1 MKPETGSE
9 TVDAIL
15 LAAHRIRTGADG
27 RLRCQGISL
36 SGYKVLKALAPGER
50 SMREL
55 SDLLQVSPRT
65 VTDLVDGLE
74 ARGLVAR
81 GAHPTDRRVT
91 NLAVTGAGR
100 RCLNPARTA
109 AEAWGAAAIAELSA
123 AEQETLRDL
132 LQRVAASPVSDL
144 GARRV
149 G

>member
-15 LAAHRIRTGADG
+15 LAAHRIRTAADR
-27 RLRCQGISL
+27 RLRCEGMSL

-74 ARGLVAR
+74 GRGLVVR
-81 GAHPTDRRVT
+81 GSHPTDRRVT
-91 NLAVTGAGR
+91 LLALTSEGR
-100 RCLNPARTA
+100 QCLKPARAA
-109 AEAWGAAAIAELSA
+109 AEASGAAAIAGLSA
-123 AEQETLRDL
+123 TEQATLRDL
-132 LQRVAASPVSDL
+132 LRRVAASPASDVVA
-144 GARRV
+144 GRV